1 MLCTICKT
9 LKVICPRGVFVW
21 PEEGSN
27 TPWTY
32 PDRWKEEEEV
42 AFIFCSLP
50 PHNVL
55 IFFSFFSGF
64 LPAFSGGETIKGISQ
79 QSGARIEL
87 QRNPPPNSDPNIKM
101 FTVRGSPQQID
112 YARQLVEEKIG
123 VNQDYLTLFSWVPLP
138 SGLYRLTINLWIF
151 ALLGTCHSHGWPT
164 RSPWTTWRPRTTW
177 SPRTT
182 RSPRSP
188 YGAIQPWTIQPGTP
202 RTTVSTVALWE
213 YLHSDA
219 DLVGWQWLIN
229 YFIFF
234 LSNQRAPCA
243 LPATRLGQWL
253 PTLATGTTWPKW
265 VYAVGWGE
273 IQPS

>member
-9 LKVICPRGVFVW
+9 LKLICPRGAFVW

-32 PDRWKEEEEV
+32 PDCWKEEEA
-42 AFIFCSLP
+42 AFIFCTLP

-55 IFFSFFSGF
+55 IFFFFFFFFGS

-123 VNQDYLTLFSWVPLP
+123 VKQDYLTLFSWVPLH
-138 SGLYRLTINLWIF
+138 SGLYRLTNNLWIF

-164 RSPWTTWRPRTTW
+164 WSPRTTWRPRATW

-202 RTTVSTVALWE
+202 RTTVSTVALW
-213 YLHSDA
+213 
-219 DLVGWQWLIN
+219 
-229 YFIFF
+229 
-234 LSNQRAPCA
+234 
-243 LPATRLGQWL
+243 
-253 PTLATGTTWPKW
+253 
-265 VYAVGWGE
+265 
-273 IQPS
+273 